1 MKPEPRCF
9 ALRVLPVLCLL
20 LFANPAAAQNAGTN
34 CEASAAVKAEIKKVN
49 NIVYEKAPFMT
60 LRDRQLAIM
69 RELLNKYPGDFHLQR
84 RYQDVLRNGLL
95 VDTKPLLA
103 DYRERM
109 EKNPRDPVALY
120 LYSRM
125 LIGRNTKEAI

>member
-9 ALRVLPVLCLL
+9 ALRVFPVLCLL
-20 LFANPAAAQNAGTN
+20 LLASPAAAQNPGN
-34 CEASAAVKAEIKKVN
+34 YCEASSAVKAEIKKVI
-49 NIVYEKAPFMT
+49 NIVHEKAPFMT
-60 LRDRQLAIM
+60 LRDRQLATM

-84 RYQDVLRNGLL
+84 RYQDVQRSGLL

-103 DYRERM
+103 GYRERM
-109 EKNPRDPVALY
+109 EKDPRDPVAIY

-125 LIGRNTKEAI
+125 LI